1 MALGRRSVPM
11 KDMNQ
16 GYKIGNTYIS
26 DEFTVRISWLLP
38 ATIAPLAMVIH
49 LLNGNSRDFPFFISE
64 ADYPG
69 VERWVFTIG
78 LALSGLFQMI
88 FAYRMWHKMRHSGR
102 PKLLFAAMISGL
114 FTGANLFV
122 MSFADMYDHLELHVL
137 TASLVFQVGI
147 LWAILAH
154 FALPNAHKSGRRLRV
169 IGILVSFISYIV
181 MSQAIVRAIRDLD
194 SFGLEDD
201 TMFTLDR
208 IQYAVDVAAYAEYT
222 LFAGLII
229 CLYSFERDLL
239 SFNSSSEE

>member
-1 MALGRRSVPM
+1 MALGRLSVPM
-11 KDMNQ
+11 RDMSQ

-26 DEFTVRISWLLP
+26 DEFSVRISWLLP

-88 FAYRMWHKMRHSGR
+88 FAYRMWHKMRDIGR
-102 PKLLFAAMISGL
+102 PKLLFAAMLSGL

-122 MSFADMYDHLELHVL
+122 MSFADMYDHIELHVL

-154 FALPNAHKSGRRLRV
+154 LALPNADKSGRRLRV

-208 IQYAVDVAAYAEYT
+208 IQYAVDVAAYAEYA

-239 SFNSSSEE
+239 SFNSSNEE